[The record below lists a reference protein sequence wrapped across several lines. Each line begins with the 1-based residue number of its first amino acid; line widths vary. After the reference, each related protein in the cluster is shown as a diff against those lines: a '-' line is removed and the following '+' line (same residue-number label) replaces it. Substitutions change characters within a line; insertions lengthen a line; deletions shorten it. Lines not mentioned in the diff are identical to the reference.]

1 MSDILSGLSRQFDS
15 NAIGALAQEIG
26 ADQAQTQSAVQAA
39 LPMLIAALAKN
50 SSQPGGAAA
59 LRGALDQHDGGILDD
74 ILGAFGQ
81 RATTTTGSAI
91 LGHVLGSRQAPMEQ
105 ALSGMSGLSSEGSS
119 RLLALL
125 APIIMGY
132 LGKQTRQQG
141 FDAGSLASMLGQA
154 NSQARA
160 QQPAGGSL
168 LTSLLDRDGDGSIA
182 DDLGQM
188 GMGILGGLLK
198 KH

>member
-1 MSDILSGLSRQFDS
+1 MSDVLSGLSRQFDS
-15 NAIGALAQEIG
+15 NAIGALAEQIG
-26 ADQAQTQSAVQAA
+26 ADHAQTQSAVQAA

-50 SSQPGGAAA
+50 SGQPGGAAA

-74 ILGAFGQ
+74 ILSAFGQ
-81 RATTTTGSAI
+81 RATAATGGAI

-105 ALSGMSGLSSEGSS
+105 ALSGMSGLSSQSAGK
-119 RLLALL
+119 LLALL

-132 LGKQTRQQG
+132 LGRQARQQG

-154 NSQARA
+154 DTHARA

-168 LTSLLDRDGDGSIA
+168 LTSLLDKDGDGSIV

-188 GMGILGGLLK
+188 GMGILGGFLN